1 MINKVDALSVLTPSS
16 IPDHS
21 LLSWNIVFN
30 EVVDVT
36 FDENVKS
43 GSFDKFD
50 VRNVTDTL
58 LSDPNALF
66 QVNNVINKLEQS
78 HRTQTD
84 MDSMYEDWCNVI
96 KQHMYSTIP
105 YKTITVV

>member
-1 MINKVDALSVLTPSS
+1 
-16 IPDHS
+16 
-21 LLSWNIVFN
+21 
-30 EVVDVT
+30 
-36 FDENVKS
+36 
-43 GSFDKFD
+43 
-50 VRNVTDTL
+50 

-84 MDSMYEDWCNVI
+84 MDSIYEDWCNVI

-105 YKTITVV
+105 YKTINVDIRNKKRRPGKPWWSDHLSNKWSEMCKFDFIMPQRTI

>member
-1 MINKVDALSVLTPSS
+1 
-16 IPDHS
+16 
-21 LLSWNIVFN
+21 
-30 EVVDVT
+30 
-36 FDENVKS
+36 
-43 GSFDKFD
+43 
-50 VRNVTDTL
+50 

-84 MDSMYEDWCNVI
+84 MDSIYEDWCNVI

-105 YKTITVV
+105 YKTITVGIRNKNRRPDKPWWSDMLIYQISGLKCVRRNVNG